1 MRADLDR
8 FLNSMN
14 SLTTPPRS
22 TPAEYPSASEIK
34 WFRTQLSKWSAANVR
49 DYPWRRTTEP
59 YHLLVA
65 ESLLQKTDADTVA
78 PIYKLFLERYPTLK
92 DLAAAELEDIA
103 KILEPLGLFFRARRL
118 QDCARIILKDY
129 DGKVPQDQKHLL
141 KLPGI
146 GDYTARAIGSQ
157 AFSQP
162 LAVLDANVARI
173 FERFF
178 GLRGERVKSRC
189 KILWGAADLVAPKK
203 AVGKWN
209 LALLDFGALVCKA
222 PTPDCDRC
230 PLSAKCHWF
239 DRELSSR

>member
-1 MRADLDR
+1 MESR
-8 FLNSMN
+8 
-14 SLTTPPRS
+14 TTPPRS
-22 TPAEYPSASEIK
+22 TPADYPNTSAIN
-34 WFRTQLSKWSAANVR
+34 WFRTQLSKWGAANVR
-49 DYPWRRTTEP
+49 DYPWRRTTAS

-78 PIYKLFLERYPTLK
+78 PIYNLFLERYPTIAA
-92 DLAAAELEDIA
+92 LATAELADVA
-103 KILEPLGLFFRARRL
+103 KILAPLGLFFRARRL
-118 QDCARIILKDY
+118 QECAQIVLKDY
-129 DGKVPQDQKHLL
+129 RGKVPQAQKQLL

-157 AFSQP
+157 AFNQP

-189 KILWGAADLVAPKK
+189 KILWGAADLIAPKQD
-203 AVGKWN
+203 VGKWN

-222 PTPDCDRC
+222 PKPDCDRC
-230 PLSAKCHWF
+230 PLSVNCHWYN
-239 DRELSSR
+239 SSQSVGKEVII

>member
-1 MRADLDR
+1 M
-8 FLNSMN
+8 
-14 SLTTPPRS
+14 
-22 TPAEYPSASEIK
+22 
-34 WFRTQLSKWSAANVR
+34 R
-49 DYPWRRTTEP
+49 DYPWRRTTQP

-78 PIYKLFLERYPTLK
+78 PIYELFLERYPTLT
-92 DLAAAELEDIA
+92 DLAAAELEEVA
-103 KILEPLGLFFRARRL
+103 KILEPLGLFFRAQRL
-118 QDCARIILKDY
+118 QDCSQIIIKDY
-129 DGKVPQDQKHLL
+129 EGKVPQDQKQLL
-141 KLPGI
+141 KLPGV

-157 AFSQP
+157 AFNQP

-189 KILWGAADLVAPKK
+189 KILWGAADLIAPKI

-222 PTPDCDRC
+222 PTPDCEKC
-230 PLSAKCHWF
+230 PLSVKCNWF
-239 DRELSSR
+239 DRYED